1 MSQVHLYFISIVI
14 SILAGI
20 GISIAIRKPL
30 YALLVDV
37 CGTQERARFWLHI
50 TILSY
55 LLVAAAIG
63 LSFQPETSYAQGL
76 TEFRD
81 GAVYEERVYY
91 ESPNYDPILYN
102 LGGQLGRTL
111 FGLLLITGIMA
122 FFISRFIRRQDQADI
137 RERAVVQPGQG

>member
-1 MSQVHLYFISIVI
+1 MSQIDMYFISIAI

-20 GISIAIRKPL
+20 GISVAIRKPL

-55 LLVAAAIG
+55 LLVSAAIG
-63 LSFQPETSYAQGL
+63 LSFQPETSYGEGY

-81 GAVYEERVYY
+81 GVVYEERTYY
-91 ESPNYDPILYN
+91 ELPNYDPILYG
-102 LGGQLGRTL
+102 LGSQLGRTL
-111 FGLLLITGIMA
+111 FGLLLITGFMA
-122 FFISRFIRRQDQADI
+122 FFISRFIRRQDQAAVQ
-137 RERAVVQPGQG
+137 EHAVVQAGQG

>member
-1 MSQVHLYFISIVI
+1 MSQIQLYFISIVI

-55 LLVAAAIG
+55 LLVSAAIG
-63 LSFQPETSYAQGL
+63 LSFQPETSYAEGFM
-76 TEFRD
+76 EFRD

-122 FFISRFIRRQDQADI
+122 FFIARFIRRQDQTAI
-137 RERAVVQPGQG
+137 QERAVVQPGQG

>member
-1 MSQVHLYFISIVI
+1 MSQIHLYFISIVI

-63 LSFQPETSYAQGL
+63 LSFQPETSYSEGF

-122 FFISRFIRRQDQADI
+122 FFISRFIRRQDQAAVQ
-137 RERAVVQPGQG
+137 EQAVVQPGQG